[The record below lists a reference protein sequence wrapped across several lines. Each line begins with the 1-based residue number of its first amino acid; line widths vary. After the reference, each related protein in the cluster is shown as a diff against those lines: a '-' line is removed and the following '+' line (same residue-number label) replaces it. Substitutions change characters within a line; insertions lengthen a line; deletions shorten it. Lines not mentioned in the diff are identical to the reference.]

1 MSKMNLKTQA
11 YNTIRQK
18 IVTCEYAPGTFLN
31 EELLTTELGLSRT
44 PVRDALSRLEQE
56 GLIEIK
62 PKKGIIVMPLS
73 INTINMIF
81 EVRQLYEPYILLN
94 YGNALSVERLK
105 DFYNI
110 FSSSKTNHNCY
121 NNNDYFY
128 ELDTEFH
135 NFVVDACPNTYIHQ
149 NYNMIQTQAERF
161 RYMTGNISEKR
172 LDDTFQ
178 EHLDIIRACLRND
191 WQERYKPATP
201 EEPHDPRFEEAL
213 HTTETIEH
221 LTDCVALGTPQQ
233 KADAAAQLLSR
244 SYLLMLEER
253 IDRLALAKCA

>member
-1 MSKMNLKTQA
+1 
-11 YNTIRQK
+11 
-18 IVTCEYAPGTFLN
+18 
-31 EELLTTELGLSRT
+31 
-44 PVRDALSRLEQE
+44 
-56 GLIEIK
+56 
-62 PKKGIIVMPLS
+62 MPLS

-105 DFYNI
+105 DLYNI

-191 WQERYKPATP
+191 WQEAAKQMSAHLEESKRQPSSLFSAVPLHNHSRYRQRSA
-201 EEPHDPRFEEAL
+201 FFI
-213 HTTETIEH
+213 TTLPFLSIH
-221 LTDCVALGTPQQ
+221 IRCRIHMMFRLMGFGQ
-233 KADAAAQLLSR
+233 KAHTLYMFR
-244 SYLLMLEER
+244 ER
-253 IDRLALAKCA
+253 KHVAGWHSTA